1 MVDAKRLQVCA
12 QMNQTPAAII
22 ADAARNIRIDG
33 DTLTGRY
40 AVNGDPDIF
49 NDTGKLV
56 PEHNRWSRARS
67 SLHNVDIRTA
77 HAACLNFYK
86 HFIRQKRP

>member
-33 DTLTGRY
+33 DTLAGRY
-40 AVNGDPDIF
+40 AVNGDPDIL
-49 NDTGKLV
+49 NNTGKFMT
-56 PEHNRWSRARS
+56 EHNRGSRARS
-67 SLHNVDIRTA
+67 PFNDVDIRTA

-86 HFIRQKRP
+86 YFVRQKRP